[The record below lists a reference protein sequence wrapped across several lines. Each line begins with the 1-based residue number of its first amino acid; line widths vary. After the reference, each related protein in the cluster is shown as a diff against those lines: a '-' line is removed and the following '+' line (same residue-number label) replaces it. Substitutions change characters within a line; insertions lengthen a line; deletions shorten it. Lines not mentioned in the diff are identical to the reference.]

1 MELLLLYLSIKTLT
15 TCCLPQVVASCKGVE
30 TLGYKCPLSLGSSPM
45 FSLMMTSSKL
55 PAIAASLRFL
65 DMLICAVLSCSVSL
79 ASAYIR
85 DEIDSF
91 IDYCRL
97 KIFWSSNVCPGLRK
111 FWNWSKLCVKL
122 PTIHTMC
129 CNEGKPGSKSGRFW
143 NSETSIFWDQRYLNS
158 RRGVLQM
165 QSHSWYNILDSE
177 R

>member
-1 MELLLLYLSIKTLT
+1 MYILLFQRKLWNNYLSIKTLT

-79 ASAYIR
+79 ASADIG

-129 CNEGKPGSKSGRFW
+129 CNVGKPGSNIVADLRIQKPAFL
-143 NSETSIFWDQRYLNS
+143 EQRYLNS
-158 RRGVLQM
+158 CREVFQM
-165 QSHSWYNILDSE
+165 QSHSW
-177 R
+177 